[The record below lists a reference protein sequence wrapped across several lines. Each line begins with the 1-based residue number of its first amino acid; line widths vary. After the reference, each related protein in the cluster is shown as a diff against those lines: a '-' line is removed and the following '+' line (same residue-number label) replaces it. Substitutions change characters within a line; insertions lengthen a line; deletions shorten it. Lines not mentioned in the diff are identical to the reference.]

1 VVQKAKRLD
10 CRRVGFNYVVRRV
23 FYRAGFR
30 ETAGVVFLYTSLK
43 MEPRDSI
50 NLYLWKGYKDNGLGV
65 LLG

>member
-1 VVQKAKRLD
+1 
-10 CRRVGFNYVVRRV
+10 VGFNYMVQRV

-30 ETAGVVFLYTSLK
+30 ETTGVVFLHTSLE
-43 MEPRDSI
+43 MEPRDDI